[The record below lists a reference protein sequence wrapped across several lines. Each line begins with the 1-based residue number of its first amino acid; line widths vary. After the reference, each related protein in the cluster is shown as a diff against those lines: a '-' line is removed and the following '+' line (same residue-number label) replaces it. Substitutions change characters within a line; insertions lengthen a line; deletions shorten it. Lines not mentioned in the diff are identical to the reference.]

1 MGQHLFVKLEY
12 GIVPKSVFD
21 QYVPAHVAYVRNLQ
35 SEGRRVESGYWF
47 ERGGG
52 MMIFE
57 AASRAEAQIIV
68 ENDPLVL
75 NGCVR
80 YELKEWCLV
89 NPKSEQ
95 PDMHGTRYAA
105 SQEQSS

>member
-12 GIVPKSVFD
+12 GIVPKPVFD
-21 QYVPAHVAYVRNLQ
+21 QFVPAHIAYVRNLQ

-57 AASRAEAQIIV
+57 AASREEAQTIV

-89 NPKSEQ
+89 SPGSEHL
-95 PDMHGTRYAA
+95 DTHGARYTA